1 MSRKNRFR
9 EFEQRL
15 TRFLLVDLCLFLF
28 YIIFTACNIIWLKV
42 LTSIAV
48 VLLSSAC
55 LAILY
60 ISNELKKPR
69 SLWMTTAAIS
79 IVACLVFSLIL
90 NFP

>member
-1 MSRKNRFR
+1 MNRKNRFQ
-9 EFEQRL
+9 ELEQRM
-15 TRFLLVDLCLFLF
+15 TRILLVDLCLFLF
-28 YIIFTACNIIWLKV
+28 YIIFAACNIIWLKV